1 LTTLGTQY
9 SISGFISRVGDGVGR
24 SDNDRQFV
32 FCNGRPVDLSK
43 FTRVLNEVRDRS
55 DEHKEFNFSCQFF

>member
-1 LTTLGTQY
+1 VTTLGTQY
-9 SISGFISRVGDGVGR
+9 SISGYISRVGDGVGR

-43 FTRVLNEVRDRS
+43 FTRVLNEVRGR
-55 DEHKEFNFSCQFF
+55 

>member
-1 LTTLGTQY
+1 VTTLGTQY
-9 SISGFISRVGDGVGR
+9 SISGYISRVGDGVGR

-43 FTRVLNEVRDRS
+43 FTRVLNEVRGRS
-55 DEHKEFNFSCQFF
+55 DQLNKLMFL